1 MMMALQQTMKKF
13 DFFGQFITLNMNK
26 QNCYTT
32 SLGGVSSILIIIFL
46 GIFFYSNI
54 VEFVTKQKASA
65 KQQTLFNIDPDMVI
79 LNNTNFMTAF
89 SIDQVNFTN
98 RPLFNIT
105 LEQKYYNRQ
114 ANGTMKK
121 TSSFYSL
128 QPCTVDQFTTKV
140 KNGNSE
146 IIEQQFES
154 LGMENW
160 LCPQNDFN
168 FKLQGAYGSENFY
181 FVKITVKDCVNSTNP
196 QNDSWNPICASLE
209 QFNNAFAKDGFFKL
223 QVYQINTVV
232 NPGSPNNYL
241 ETYLD
246 SDLYFNFV
254 PKSFINMANI
264 YYRQYEI
271 NNDNS
276 IVPFKEIE
284 KQKIIL
290 RTSEDFRDLSLTST
304 LNNQNYAEIFLRRS
318 QMNALIDRNYQQIG
332 ELLSYL
338 GGFMQITK
346 LIFGLFIAFYN
357 RTSLLIELSN
367 KLYDFKE
374 GQERL
379 SSSPSICSKTP
390 RFIQDAF
397 KLKGLLDTKNSEGDV
412 KKRSNTVIRQN
423 VLKKLIKKSE
433 PIRFSVKLFLN
444 QITCGMFF
452 NERNSKFL
460 KKAIDKM
467 NEDLDLHS
475 ILFKINEINKLK
487 EVLFNQSQIIL
498 FNFTPKPII
507 ALNDDQMIPTRM
519 NFEDDEQPIQQNQF
533 KQQLNYYDKNLHNIV
548 YQAYTDMLE
557 EIEDENVP
565 KCQLE
570 VDLKLIHLLG
580 HDITKIFSEQLQ
592 LDQPQNYM
600 EFKIESGKNSLRT
613 LQQIVIKQGVDKVV
627 ETERNDGKLI
637 Q

>member
-1 MMMALQQTMKKF
+1 MMTLQQTMKKF

-32 SLGGVSSILIIIFL
+32 SLGGVSSIMIIIFL

-54 VEFVTKQKASA
+54 VDFVTKQKANA
-65 KQQTLFNIDPDMVI
+65 KLQTLFNIDPDMVI

-89 SIDQVNFTN
+89 SIDQVNFTS

-105 LEQKYYNRQ
+105 LEQKYYHRQ
-114 ANGTMKK
+114 VNGTMTK
-121 TSSFYSL
+121 TSSFLDL

-140 KNGNSE
+140 KNGNSKA
-146 IIEQQFES
+146 IEQQFQS
-154 LGMENW
+154 LGMNNW
-160 LCPQNDFN
+160 LCPKDDFN

-181 FVKITVKDCVNSTNP
+181 FVKITVKECVNNTKT
-196 QNDSWNPICASLE
+196 QIDKWNPICASQE
-209 QFNNAFAKDGFFKL
+209 QFEIAFAKDGFFKL

-232 NPGSPNNYL
+232 NPGSPSNYL
-241 ETYLD
+241 DIYLD

-254 PKSFINMANI
+254 PNTFNNMANI
-264 YYRQYEI
+264 YYRQYDI

-276 IVPFKEIE
+276 IIPFKEIE
-284 KQKIIL
+284 QQKIIL
-290 RTSEDFRDLSLTST
+290 RTSEDFRDLSITST
-304 LNNQNYAEIFLRRS
+304 LNNQNYAEIYLRRS
-318 QMNALIDRNYQQIG
+318 QMNAQIDRSYQQIG

-374 GQERL
+374 GQDRL
-379 SSSPSICSKTP
+379 SSNPSFSSRTP

-412 KKRSNTVIRQN
+412 KKRSNTMIRQN

-444 QITCGMFF
+444 QITCGICF

-519 NFEDDEQPIQQNQF
+519 NFEDDEQPIQPNQI
-533 KQQLNYYDKNLHNIV
+533 KQQLSYYDKNLHNIV

-557 EIEDENVP
+557 EIEDEDVP

-600 EFKIESGKNSLRT
+600 DYKIESGKNSLRT
-613 LQQIVIKQGVDKVV
+613 LHKIVTKQAIDKVV